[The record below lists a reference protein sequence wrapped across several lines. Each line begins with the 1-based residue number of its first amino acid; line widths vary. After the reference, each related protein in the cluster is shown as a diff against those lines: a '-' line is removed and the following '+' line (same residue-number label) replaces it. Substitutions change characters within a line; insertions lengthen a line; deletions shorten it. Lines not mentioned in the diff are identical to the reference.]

1 MKVKIE
7 IAMTHLCALLG
18 VAPVGELPP
27 VDVADGA
34 PSLGGARGLARVPV
48 GGHLQAAAV
57 GGRQEQGEEKPEDE
71 RLHYLTV
78 GGAQTSG

>member
-1 MKVKIE
+1 MKVRLE

-27 VDVADGA
+27 VDVAHGA
-34 PSLGGARGLARVPV
+34 PSLGGARGLARVPIF
-48 GGHLQAAAV
+48 QAAAV

-71 RLHYLTV
+71 RIHFLTV
-78 GGAQTSG
+78 GGAQTSI

>member
-1 MKVKIE
+1 
-7 IAMTHLCALLG
+7 MTHLGALLG

-27 VDVADGA
+27 VDVAHGA

-48 GGHLQAAAV
+48 EHGHVEAV
-57 GGRQEQGEEKPEDE
+57 GGRQEQGEEKPGHE

-78 GGAQTSG
+78 GGAQTSF

>member
-1 MKVKIE
+1 
-7 IAMTHLCALLG
+7 MTHLCALLG

-27 VDVADGA
+27 VDVAHGA
-34 PSLGGARGLARVPV
+34 ASLGGARGLARVPV
-48 GGHLQAAAV
+48 LQAAAV

-78 GGAQTSG
+78 GGAQTSF